1 MFLKKELLQNHK
13 MEIKVMKKQLLIIGI
28 TLILLTVGFSGCTE
42 NNSNNN
48 ITSKTNEKKIIGQW
62 TGTSLDSTQTITF
75 NFYANESCILTV
87 NEKSEWA
94 TYTMTNQT
102 LATIQSNNVT
112 TTFEY
117 SFSDN
122 DNTLT
127 LTVVG
132 TESVIV
138 FTRQ

>member
-87 NEKSEWA
+87 NEKSE
-94 TYTMTNQT
+94 
-102 LATIQSNNVT
+102 
-112 TTFEY
+112 
-117 SFSDN
+117 
-122 DNTLT
+122 
-127 LTVVG
+127 
-132 TESVIV
+132 
-138 FTRQ
+138 